1 MNDFSSE
8 LRDLIDK
15 WRDTP
20 GYALPDIIDEL
31 EDAVEQLVEEVNAHT

>member
-1 MNDFSSE
+1 MNDFSVE

-20 GYALPDIIDEL
+20 GHALEEIVDILEETAELLAQEIDER
-31 EDAVEQLVEEVNAHT
+31 A

>member
-20 GYALPDIIDEL
+20 SYSLPDIIDEL
-31 EDAVEQLVEEVNAHT
+31 EVVVETLVEEVNSAT